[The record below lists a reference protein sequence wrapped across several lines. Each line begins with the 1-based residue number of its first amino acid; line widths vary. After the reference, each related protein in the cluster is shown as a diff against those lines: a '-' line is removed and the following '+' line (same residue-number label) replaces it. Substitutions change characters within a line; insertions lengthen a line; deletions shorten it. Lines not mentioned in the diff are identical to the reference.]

1 MFFAQRRWWLIFT
14 FTDALGLFISP
25 PKTIIT
31 FLRIFPTFSR
41 ASGLPPPPSDS
52 ELLPPSQTSI
62 ISTFMRPPSRRLR
75 RLPTRRRRRRRPRP
89 PSPPRGDRPCSSRAR
104 RRSPPAPARAR
115 TVKQLIISYYCI
127 CMKIDTSG
135 SSSEVRTKVRN
146 KVRKYE
152 STLYESTYFR
162 TKVLPY
168 FLPNT

>member
-1 MFFAQRRWWLIFT
+1 MCTVRKYFRTKVFT
-14 FTDALGLFISP
+14 FV
-25 PKTIIT
+25 
-31 FLRIFPTFSR
+31 
-41 ASGLPPPPSDS
+41 
-52 ELLPPSQTSI
+52 
-62 ISTFMRPPSRRLR
+62 STFVRKYFRTFEVLSKVLSYFRFSEVFYSYGSKL
-75 RLPTRRRRRRRPRP
+75 L
-89 PSPPRGDRPCSSRAR
+89 SY
-104 RRSPPAPARAR
+104 RSYS